1 MYSSFKC
8 LKFFEYFIY
17 SDILNH
23 HILNENLYKYFDI
36 NENLYKYSDVNG
48 NLYEYSDINEN
59 LYNILINENNYK
71 YSNINDEQVLKP
83 RFQCQAYRESGVSI
97 LAGVDDIQV
106 SYFLLYS
113 YSFLSILFYSIL
125 FFHILK
131 YNVYNVYILSAR

>member
-106 SYFLLYS
+106 SYFLLLL
-113 YSFLSILFYSIL
+113 FFPFYSIL
-125 FFHILK
+125 FYF
-131 YNVYNVYILSAR
+131 ILSYTKV